1 MTDNIVINNFTIE
14 KLKPI
19 REGFKNKNNKFSA
32 KGYCKDV
39 KVKVYEVFDENQG
52 ILREFVSKH
61 EELSK
66 FFPKLITYNTKY
78 IVEEWL
84 KGKTLKEEKPN
95 FFKNKEYIN
104 EVKKIIKLMWSIN
117 YDKNIFDYIE
127 YIYKRLGKK
136 VNIDISKI
144 PIRINHNDLSLD
156 NILVTPKGLKI
167 IDNEFLGCN
176 TGWVLNLKN
185 SFIEEEILGESFI
198 TKENIL
204 KLWKIRTEWSNH

>member
-1 MTDNIVINNFTIE
+1 MTDKIVINNFTIE

-95 FFKNKEYIN
+95 FFKNKEYIK

-204 KLWKIRTEWSNH
+204 KLWKI

>member
-1 MTDNIVINNFTIE
+1 MTDKIVINNFTIE

-95 FFKNKEYIN
+95 FFKNKEYIK

>member
-1 MTDNIVINNFTIE
+1 MTDKIVINNFTIE

>member
-95 FFKNKEYIN
+95 FFKNKEYIK

>member
-1 MTDNIVINNFTIE
+1 MTDKIVINNFTIE

-78 IVEEWL
+78 IVEEWI

-95 FFKNKEYIN
+95 FFKNKEYIK